1 MTDRE
6 AVAASSAIFVIREAH
21 DEIYVAPS
29 AEMAV
34 MYVRRHHE
42 ADPPVAKVDDFEFFN
57 ADGQQLELLRA
68 ADGTPAGLLNAQRMA
83 LERRVWDTIRR
94 HREDIRGAEQT
105 SEHGALLQA
114 LAAESLTFDELT
126 RQLAA
131 LAAQYG
137 LEHVHDHGGDG
148 EVVAEHAGTPLHN
161 LCHAL
166 RICS

>member
-6 AVAASSAIFVIREAH
+6 AVAGSSAVYVIRETH

-29 AEMAV
+29 AEVAV
-34 MYVRRHHE
+34 THVRKHYE
-42 ADPPVAKVDDFEFFN
+42 ADPPVAKLDDFEFFD

-68 ADGTPAGLLNAQRMA
+68 ADGAPAGLLNAQRVA
-83 LERRVWDTIRR
+83 LERRVWAMIRR
-94 HREDIRGAEQT
+94 HREDIVGAQQD
-105 SEHGALLQA
+105 SEHGGLLKA
-114 LAAESLTFDELT
+114 LAAESLTFTELT

-131 LAAQYG
+131 LAAQHG
-137 LEHVHDHGGDG
+137 PDHVHEHGG

-166 RICS
+166 HICS